1 MVETDLANPV
11 SMSLRKVAGTQRTI
25 SAEETIARAWPVARS
40 LGVTRLSD
48 ITGLDRLGI
57 PVWSAVVPKSDDGLS
72 VYNGKGLHSLDA
84 KAGAL
89 MEAIERQTALRT
101 RLPIVCGSYADL
113 RRTRDVLDPRSLQ
126 EVLAGDYSETQPYAW
141 VAGRDLISGREVLVP
156 AKFAGYLWNDVPHA
170 SCFAWNS
177 SNGIAAGNNREE
189 AICQALCELIER
201 DAWTLAEVGA
211 HLLPWVRHRIADPA
225 SIDAAHDD
233 YEFIPTLECAGDPLI
248 DRFEQA
254 GLHPVLHDITTDLAI
269 PTVFAAVADDTIPGF
284 PMVHCGL
291 GTHPDARAA
300 ARRALTEAA
309 QSRCVDIQGVREDID
324 PVDAPSSLQNLHT
337 RRVRS
342 VKRGQWLL
350 GQSTCR
356 RRLAD
361 LPSVPCDDVGEDLD
375 HILSRLRACGIS
387 QAIAVDFTPPDAPF
401 AVLRMIVPELE
412 TWSLTH
418 APMGRR
424 AQEFWRRHA

>member
-1 MVETDLANPV
+1 
-11 SMSLRKVAGTQRTI
+11 MSLRKVEGTQRTV

-48 ITGLDRLGI
+48 ITGLDRIGI

-72 VYNGKGLHSLDA
+72 VYNGKGLHSFDA

-89 MEAIERQTALRT
+89 MEAIERQTALKT
-101 RLPIVCGSYADL
+101 RLPVICGSFDGL
-113 RRTRDVLDPRSLQ
+113 RCTRDVLDPRALR
-126 EVLAGDYSETQPYAW
+126 EVLAGDYSETQTYAW
-141 VAGRDLISGREVLVP
+141 VSGLDLLSGREILVP
-156 AKFAGYLWNDVPHA
+156 AKFAGYLWNDIPHS

-201 DAWTLAEVGA
+201 DAWTLAEIGA
-211 HLLPWVRHRIADPA
+211 HLLPWVRHRIADPT
-225 SIDAAHDD
+225 SIESARDD
-233 YEFIPTLECAGDPLI
+233 DEFIPAIDLDDDPI
-248 DRFEQA
+248 IERFAQA

-269 PTVFAAVADDTIPGF
+269 PTVFAAVADGTLPGF

-291 GTHPDARAA
+291 GSHPDARVA

-324 PVDAPSSLQNLHT
+324 PVDAPSSLSNLHT

-342 VKRGQWLL
+342 VNRGQWQL
-350 GQSTCR
+350 GKSKRR
-356 RRLAD
+356 RRLAE
-361 LPSVPCDDVGEDLD
+361 LPSTEHDDVGLDLQ
-375 HILSRLRACGIS
+375 HILSRLRACGIG
-387 QAIAVDFTPPDAPF
+387 QAIVVDFTPPDAPF
-401 AVLRMIVPELE
+401 AVVRVVVPELE

-424 AQEFWRRHA
+424 AQDFWRCHA